1 MTREEKSKAITEI
14 TEVLSQNEIIY
25 LTDISGLNSIET
37 SNLRRLCFKSGVKL
51 EVMKNT
57 LLEQAMTA
65 SDKDFGDLLETLK
78 GNTSVMLSDVGNA
91 PAKVIKDFRK
101 KSERPILKG
110 AIIESDIYL
119 GDEQLELLSSIKS
132 KEEIIGEIVLLL
144 QSPVRNVIS
153 ALKSSSNKL
162 SGIIQTLSN
171 REEKST
177 DKEASVEAP
186 TVEAPTVEAPTVE
199 APTVEAPTVEAP
211 TEDASTEA
219 PTEEASVEAP
229 TEEASTEDDSEETN
243 KEEN

>member
-186 TVEAPTVEAPTVE
+186 TVEAPTVEAPT
-199 APTVEAPTVEAP
+199 
-211 TEDASTEA
+211 
-219 PTEEASVEAP
+219 EEASVEAP

>member
-14 TEVLSQNEIIY
+14 KDVLSQNGIIY

-78 GNTSVMLSDVGNA
+78 GNTSIMLSDVGNA

-110 AIIESDIYL
+110 AIIESDVYL

-177 DKEASVEAP
+177 DKEASEEA
-186 TVEAPTVEAPTVE
+186 
-199 APTVEAPTVEAP
+199 
-211 TEDASTEA
+211 S
-219 PTEEASVEAP
+219 EEASVEAAPAEEAP

>member
-110 AIIESDIYL
+110 AIIESDVYL

-144 QSPVRNVIS
+144 QSPLRNVIS

-186 TVEAPTVEAPTVE
+186 TVEAPT
-199 APTVEAPTVEAP
+199 
-211 TEDASTEA
+211 
-219 PTEEASVEAP
+219 EEASVEAP

>member
-14 TEVLSQNEIIY
+14 KDVLSQNGIIY

-78 GNTSVMLSDVGNA
+78 GNTSIMLSDVGNA

-110 AIIESDIYL
+110 AIIESDVYL

-132 KEEIIGEIVLLL
+132 KEEIIGEIVILL
-144 QSPVRNVIS
+144 QSPVRNIIS
-153 ALKSSSNKL
+153 ALKSSSSKL

-171 REEKST
+171 REEKSS
-177 DKEASVEAP
+177 DKQ
-186 TVEAPTVEAPTVE
+186 
-199 APTVEAPTVEAP
+199 
-211 TEDASTEA
+211 ASTEA
-219 PTEEASVEAP
+219 PTEEASTEAAP
-229 TEEASTEDDSEETN
+229 TEDDSEETN

>member
-1 MTREEKSKAITEI
+1 
-14 TEVLSQNEIIY
+14 
-25 LTDISGLNSIET
+25 
-37 SNLRRLCFKSGVKL
+37 
-51 EVMKNT
+51 
-57 LLEQAMTA
+57 MTA

-186 TVEAPTVEAPTVE
+186 TVEAPTVEAPT
-199 APTVEAPTVEAP
+199 
-211 TEDASTEA
+211 EDASTEA

>member
-78 GNTSVMLSDVGNA
+78 GNTSIMLSDVGNA

-101 KSERPILKG
+101 KSEKPILKG
-110 AIIESDIYL
+110 AIIESDVYL

-132 KEEIIGEIVLLL
+132 KEEIIGEIVILL
-144 QSPVRNVIS
+144 QSPVRNIIS
-153 ALKSSSNKL
+153 ALKSSSSKL

-171 REEKST
+171 REEKSS
-177 DKEASVEAP
+177 DKQ
-186 TVEAPTVEAPTVE
+186 
-199 APTVEAPTVEAP
+199 
-211 TEDASTEA
+211 ASTEA
-219 PTEEASVEAP
+219 PTEEASTEVAP
-229 TEEASTEDDSEETN
+229 TEDDSEETN